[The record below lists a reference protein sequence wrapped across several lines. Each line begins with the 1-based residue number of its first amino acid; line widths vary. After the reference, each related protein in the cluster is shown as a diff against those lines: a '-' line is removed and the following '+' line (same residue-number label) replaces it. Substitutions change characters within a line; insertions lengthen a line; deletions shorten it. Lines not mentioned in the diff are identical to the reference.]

1 MSSHRTTVE
10 QALKGDFP
18 HQKHQGL
25 VGDLSDLSRRLIEA
39 KLPELLKCLK
49 SDEDLWSRAIT
60 ELQRESGNSGRTLKD
75 IHAFLLHLLESVQL
89 INDRCKGALLGF
101 KHELTK
107 ARERLQHTVNSCVAL
122 WPAGDYGGIQD
133 QISWNH
139 EENSEDPQESGTE
152 AEWLHDIFFKSI
164 PEVPTLSGS
173 PFQLAM
179 VYQHLRLLFAIDSDQ
194 SSHWRT
200 VRTPVLGASE
210 VGNDGSRLILTVSL
224 RRSQLQ
230 TIIPDL
236 RYFGFTEL
244 KRDDPDECLL
254 ASVQR
259 CWKAAKLTG
268 WLGVWRMEHGKIEFD
283 SKDGTSTRVDK
294 THLDGTEPIHTHI
307 YGRSFEA
314 AFLCCL
320 RAAAGNAYDD
330 ELPEDT
336 PANQYA
342 RAEILRLDPLLATTA
357 ITAKIGPFDPDTTK
371 IRDIP
376 LIAVGGVPQKLTE
389 ASGTELDHVVFASDQ
404 WSDAAIGQLDDG
416 ARKDFQKSQRRDQQ
430 PENRSKLQWST
441 VRNLGDALDALLL
454 RNRWLKAWQA
464 ERRTEWLV
472 RWQRPETDAE
482 PNSRGPLAPGDDA
495 PWPDTPAQAIR
506 NE

>member
-1 MSSHRTTVE
+1 MITIR
-10 QALKGDFP
+10 QALVADFP
-18 HQKHQGL
+18 TQRHQGL
-25 VGDLSDLSRRLIEA
+25 VGDLSDLSHRLIEA
-39 KLPELLKCLK
+39 NLPELLKCLN
-49 SDEDLWSRAIT
+49 SNQQSWDNAVT
-60 ELQRESGNSGRTLKD
+60 ELQCEFDKSGRTLAD
-75 IHAFLLHLLESVQL
+75 MRTFFLQLLQSAQL
-89 INDRCKGALLGF
+89 LNDKGKGAVLASDSDLI
-101 KHELTK
+101 E
-107 ARERLQHTVNSCVAL
+107 ARCQLQLAVNTCAAFQSE
-122 WPAGDYGGIQD
+122 GDNGD
-133 QISWNH
+133 RKEQIRGNYQ
-139 EENSEDPQESGTE
+139 EDPEDATESGTE

-179 VYQHLRLLFAIDSDQ
+179 VYQHLRFLFAIDSDQ

-244 KRDDPDECLL
+244 KRVDPNECLL

-268 WLGVWRMEHGKIEFD
+268 WLGVWRMEHGKIKFD
-283 SKDGTSTRVDK
+283 SGDGTSTRVDK

-357 ITAKIGPFDPDTTK
+357 ITAKIGPFDPITTK

-416 ARKDFQKSQRRDQQ
+416 SRKDFQKSQRRDQQ

-454 RNRWLKAWQA
+454 RNRWIKAWQA

-495 PWPDTPAQAIR
+495 PWPDTPAPAIR
-506 NE
+506 ND